1 MFKNY
6 FKIACRNLWRHR
18 AFTFL
23 NILGLSVGMAVFF
36 LIYIYVRFETGY
48 DSFNTKADRIYR
60 VVSDLESRSETL
72 HWASTAAPVA
82 INIKAD
88 FPEVASFV
96 RLYQGGVLVRKGD
109 IKFQES
115 NTVFADSTLFKIFDL
130 PLIAGNRETILKD
143 PLSLVLSETMAK
155 KYFGNADP
163 LGQTLTFTSDNL
175 NATVTGVMKDI
186 PENSSIKAD
195 MFVSLSTMATQFKDS
210 MDYRWRSYVLYSY
223 LLLQPHTNAKAL
235 EAKLPAFMTKHL
247 GEELKKDQ
255 ESVTLKL
262 EPLRDVYLRSER
274 SGFVRGNISNVYI
287 FSIVSIFVLLIAC
300 INFINLTTARS
311 AERAKEVGIRKVM
324 GAERSQL
331 ARQFLGES
339 LLISLISFII
349 ALLLSSLLL
358 PLFNQ
363 LAGKTIST
371 GIFSHPAYIFTLFGI
386 ALTVGLLAG
395 LYPALILSSF
405 NPIVSLKGRFSTG
418 VRGLKL
424 RKALV
429 ITQFTISIALTI
441 GTIVVYMQLNHMRN
455 QDLGFAKEQ
464 IMVVETR
471 GDDNKWAFRQELSSL
486 PNVLSTSFSMSV
498 PGKGTY
504 GAATKVE
511 NTKGEMQPATLE
523 LNFVDFGYLEQY
535 KIKLVAGRTFS
546 NKISTDSTQAIVLNE
561 SAVKLFGYASPQEAI
576 DKSFSQWESK
586 GKIIGVVKDFNFT
599 SLQNEIRPLSMRIRP
614 NSCNLLSIHI
624 NTKDLP
630 ASIAAI
636 ESKWNK
642 MIPAQPFSYFFLDEE
657 FNEQYRSEEQ
667 FGNLFLNFA
676 ILTILISCLGLLGLA
691 SYSTLQ
697 RTKEVGIRKV
707 MGASVASITML
718 LSSDFLKL
726 VLIAF
731 LLAVP
736 IAWFGMHRWLE
747 GFAYRTSMAWWI
759 FVATGMAAVMIAFST
774 ISYQAIRTA
783 LVNPIRSL
791 RAE

>member
-6 FKIACRNLWRHR
+6 FKIACRNLWRHKG
-18 AFTFL
+18 FTFL
-23 NILGLSVGMAVFF
+23 NILGLSVGLAVFF
-36 LIYIYVRFETGY
+36 LIFLYVRFETSY

-82 INIKAD
+82 IHIKTD
-88 FPEVASFV
+88 FPEVASFT
-96 RLYQGGVLVRKGD
+96 RLYKGGVLVRKGD
-109 IKFQES
+109 TKFQES

-130 PLIAGNRETILKD
+130 PLIAGNRETMLKD
-143 PLSLVLSETMAK
+143 PLSIVLSETTAK

-163 LGQTLTFTSDNL
+163 LGQTLIFTTDNL
-175 NATVTGVMKDI
+175 SATVTGIMKDI

-195 MFVSLSTMATQFKDS
+195 MFVSLSTMAKQFNDS

-223 LLLQPHTNAKAL
+223 LLLEPHTHAKTL
-235 EAKLPAFMTKHL
+235 EAKLPAFIDKHL
-247 GEELKKDQ
+247 GEELKRDQ
-255 ESVTLKL
+255 EKVTLKL
-262 EPLRDVYLRSER
+262 EPLRDVYLKSDR
-274 SGFVRGNISNVYI
+274 SGFVKGNINNVYI
-287 FSIVSIFVLLIAC
+287 FSIVAVFILLIAA

-311 AERAKEVGIRKVM
+311 AERAKEVGIRKVV
-324 GAERSQL
+324 GAERFQL

-339 LLISLISFII
+339 LLISLISFVI
-349 ALLLSSLLL
+349 ALPLCSVLL

-363 LAGKTIST
+363 MAGKTIST
-371 GIFSHPAYIFTLFGI
+371 GIFSHPVYVLALFGI
-386 ALTVGLLAG
+386 ALSVGLLAG

-418 VRGLKL
+418 TRGLQL
-424 RKALV
+424 RKVLV
-429 ITQFTISIALTI
+429 VTQFAFSITLII
-441 GTIVVYMQLNHMRN
+441 GTIVVYMQLNHMRSH
-455 QDLGFAKEQ
+455 DLGFTKEQ
-464 IMVVETR
+464 MMVVETR
-471 GDDNKWAFRQELSSL
+471 GDDNKWALRQEVASL

-498 PGKGTY
+498 PGRGTY

-535 KIKLVAGRTFS
+535 KLRMAAGRTFS

-561 SAVKLFGYASPQEAI
+561 KAARLFGYASPQEAI
-576 DKSFSQWESK
+576 GKRFSQWGSE
-586 GKIIGVVKDFNFT
+586 GMIIGVVKDFNFT
-599 SLQNEIRPLSMRIRP
+599 SLQDEIKPLSMRIQTQ
-614 NSCNLLSIHI
+614 SSNLLSIHV

-630 ASIAAI
+630 ATIAAI
-636 ESKWNK
+636 ESKWNRI
-642 MIPAQPFSYFFLDEE
+642 IPSQPFSYFFLDED

-676 ILTILISCLGLLGLA
+676 ILTIFISCLGLLGLA
-691 SYSTLQ
+691 SYSTIQ
-697 RTKEVGIRKV
+697 RTKEVGIRKA
-707 MGASVASITML
+707 MGASAASITLL

-731 LLAVP
+731 LVAMP
-736 IAWFGMHRWLE
+736 IAWLGMHQWLE
-747 GFAYRTSMAWWI
+747 GFAYRTTLSWWI
-759 FVATGMAAVMIAFST
+759 FATTGLATVMIAFVT
-774 ISYQAIRTA
+774 ISYQAIRAA

-791 RAE
+791 RTE